1 MEFLFV
7 VTLGFFISW
16 LYLNHAPMHDIKS
29 AIHHAENIANQK
41 QKFEK
46 LDV

>member
-16 LYLNHAPMHDIKS
+16 LYLNHAPMHEIKD
-29 AIHHAENIANQK
+29 AIFHAENMANQK
-41 QKFEK
+41 QKFENK
-46 LDV
+46 